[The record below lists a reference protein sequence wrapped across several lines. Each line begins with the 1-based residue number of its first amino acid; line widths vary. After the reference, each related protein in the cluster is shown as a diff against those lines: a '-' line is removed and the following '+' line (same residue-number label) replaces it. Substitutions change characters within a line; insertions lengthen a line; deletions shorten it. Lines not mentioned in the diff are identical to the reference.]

1 MTSIEASADL
11 GRVAAAVGRPISR
24 VSLCELQALLGSSG
38 ELAGVEE
45 IVLAERL
52 LKE

>member
-1 MTSIEASADL
+1 MSIEASAGL
-11 GRVAAAVGRPISR
+11 GRVAPAVGQPVRR
-24 VSLCELQALLGSSG
+24 VSLRELQALLGSSG

-52 LKE
+52 LKQ

>member
-1 MTSIEASADL
+1 MSIEASAGL
-11 GRVAAAVGRPISR
+11 GRVARGVGRPIRR
-24 VSLCELQALLGSSG
+24 VSLCERQALLGSSG

-52 LKE
+52 LGQ

>member
-1 MTSIEASADL
+1 VLSAS
-11 GRVAAAVGRPISR
+11 RIRW

-52 LKE
+52 LEQ

>member
-1 MTSIEASADL
+1 MSIEACAGL
-11 GRVAAAVGRPISR
+11 GRVARVVGQPILR

-38 ELAGVEE
+38 ELTGVEE

-52 LKE
+52 LEQ

>member
-1 MTSIEASADL
+1 
-11 GRVAAAVGRPISR
+11 

-45 IVLAERL
+45 IVLAEGPV
-52 LKE
+52 KQ